1 MSETKKAIATIG
13 TVLKWGT
20 TSAAVTSTVPIK
32 SFPDL
37 GGSPEMIEVT
47 DLEDAMQAFVLGV
60 QASGAM
66 EFTANF
72 TKARFE
78 TVNTDARKDMYYEL
92 AFGSEATFAWQGQHS
107 VHVTG
112 GGVNEPVEMVIT
124 IAPTTK
130 PALKTKTT

>member
-1 MSETKKAIATIG
+1 MPETKKAIATIG
-13 TVLKWGT
+13 TVLKWGA
-20 TSAAVTSTVPIK
+20 SSEAVTSTVPIK

-78 TVNTDARKDMYYEL
+78 TVNTDAEKDMYYEL
-92 AFGSEATFAWQGQHS
+92 AFGSEATFEWQGQHS
-107 VHVTG
+107 VRVTG
-112 GGVNEPVEMVIT
+112 SGVNEPVEMVIT

-130 PALKTKTT
+130 PVLKTT

>member
-13 TVLKWGT
+13 TVLKWGA

-47 DLEDAMQAFVLGV
+47 DLSDEAQSFILGA
-60 QASGAM
+60 QSMSAM

-72 TKARFE
+72 TKADFE
-78 TVNTDARKDMYYEL
+78 TVQADAGKDLYYEIK
-92 AFGSEATFAWQGQHS
+92 FGDEATFAWQGQHS
-107 VHVTG
+107 VRVTG
-112 GGVNEPVEMVIT
+112 GGVNEAVEMVIT

-130 PALKTKTT
+130 PALKTT